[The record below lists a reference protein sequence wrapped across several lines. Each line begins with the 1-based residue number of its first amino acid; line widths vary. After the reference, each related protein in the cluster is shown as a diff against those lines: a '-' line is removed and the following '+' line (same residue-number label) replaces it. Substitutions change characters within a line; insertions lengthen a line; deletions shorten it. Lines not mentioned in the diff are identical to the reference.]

1 MTTFGAFIRSRRE
14 ELRSNDRTYS
24 VRQLARRLG
33 VEPAYLS
40 KIERDQVPPPS
51 EEMITRLASCL
62 GEDRD
67 VLLALGGKVSP
78 DLLDVIRKRPQL
90 FADLL
95 RSLKAAPDHAI
106 LRVVREV
113 SDGEW

>member
-1 MTTFGAFIRSRRE
+1 MFAIRSAS
-14 ELRSNDRTYS
+14 LTKAAS
-24 VRQLARRLG
+24 G
-33 VEPAYLS
+33 YLS

-51 EEMITRLASCL
+51 GEMITRLANCL

-78 DLLDVIRKRPQL
+78 DLLEVIRKRPRL

-95 RSLKAAPDHAI
+95 RSLKAAPDHAV

-113 SDGEW
+113 SDGDW